1 VIVQSP
7 ASPDPAVINS
17 AAQHVFLPP
26 RSLNAKL
33 LLRVVIV
40 LVAAALVGGAGYLK
54 FQSARRARIKSDVMQ
69 TLKDAPSPTLRSADL
84 RVWVSNDRDV
94 TLDGAVHGIEDSA
107 LAEWL
112 AGSVAGVSHVH
123 NRLIVMPA
131 VATITSESLV
141 NKGIAFLDTG
151 DYASAIDCFQ
161 QASADPNNK
170 AAKQLLDQAQRAQQT
185 EEELLKTRQ

>member
-33 LLRVVIV
+33 LLRVLIV

-69 TLKDAPSPTLRSADL
+69 MLKAAPSPTLQGADL

-94 TLDGAVHGIEDSA
+94 TLDGAVRGIEDSS

-112 AGSVAGVSHVH
+112 AGSVPGVSHVH
-123 NRLIVMPA
+123 NRLIVVPVAPA
-131 VATITSESLV
+131 ETSESLINRGV
-141 NKGIAFLDTG
+141 SFMDAG
-151 DYASAIDCFQ
+151 DYSSAIECFRK
-161 QASADPNNK
+161 ASTDPNNK
-170 AAKQLLDQAQRAQQT
+170 GAKELLDRAMRAQQT
-185 EEELLKTRQ
+185 EEELLKDRQ

>member
-1 VIVQSP
+1 
-7 ASPDPAVINS
+7 
-17 AAQHVFLPP
+17 
-26 RSLNAKL
+26 
-33 LLRVVIV
+33 
-40 LVAAALVGGAGYLK
+40 
-54 FQSARRARIKSDVMQ
+54 SDVMQ
-69 TLKDAPSPTLRSADL
+69 TLKDAPSPTLRGADL

-94 TLDGAVHGIEDSA
+94 TLDGAVQGIEDSA

-112 AGSVAGVSHVH
+112 AGSVPGVSHVH

-151 DYASAIDCFQ
+151 DYVSAIDCFR